1 VSGQFP
7 QRTPRAGQHVPRAG
21 DPGSPGT
28 RGVRRILLD
37 ENLPRLL
44 KRELS
49 GHEVRTVAEVGWA
62 GIKNGKLLRL
72 AEAEFDIFVTA
83 DQNLSY
89 QQPLKSFQLGIVVL
103 KARTTKLEDLL
114 PLVPAMREA
123 LDIVKA
129 GQIRYVPPA

>member
-1 VSGQFP
+1 M
-7 QRTPRAGQHVPRAG
+7 
-21 DPGSPGT
+21 
-28 RGVRRILLD
+28 RRVLLD

-49 GHEVRTVAEVGWA
+49 GFEVCTVAEVGWA

-72 AEAEFDIFVTA
+72 AEAEYDVFLTA

-89 QQPLKSFQLGIVVL
+89 QQPVTTFQLGIVVL

-114 PLVPAMREA
+114 PLVPAMEEA
-123 LDIVKA
+123 IARVQA
-129 GQIRYVPPA
+129 GQVSPVGPA

>member
-1 VSGQFP
+1 VK
-7 QRTPRAGQHVPRAG
+7 RV
-21 DPGSPGT
+21 
-28 RGVRRILLD
+28 LLD

-49 GHEVRTVAEVGWA
+49 GFEVRTVAEVGWA

-72 AEAEFDIFVTA
+72 AEAEFDILVTA

-89 QQPLKSFQLGIVVL
+89 QQPVTTFQLGLAVL

-114 PLVPAMREA
+114 PLVPALRKV
-123 LDIVKA
+123 LDDLEA
-129 GQIRYVPPA
+129 GQVCHVGPA

>member
-1 VSGQFP
+1 M
-7 QRTPRAGQHVPRAG
+7 
-21 DPGSPGT
+21 
-28 RGVRRILLD
+28 RRVLLD

-49 GHEVRTVAEVGWA
+49 GHEVRTVAEIGWA
-62 GIKNGKLLRL
+62 GIKNGRLLRL
-72 AEAEFDIFVTA
+72 AETEFDIFVTA

-129 GQIRYVPPA
+129 GQIRHVPPA